1 MFLTYLGATAGP
13 QRLPGLDSAAGS
25 VGVLRGGETVPS
37 FNLPDS
43 GEAESSTKQ
52 VGAPSKGLSQL
63 LILYR
68 QAERRDDSVP
78 I

>member
-1 MFLTYLGATAGP
+1 
-13 QRLPGLDSAAGS
+13 
-25 VGVLRGGETVPS
+25 VPS